1 MTTVLKA
8 IICLD
13 VIALST
19 AFLAVSLYLCRY
31 LRIRIALDGNPV
43 AVPAT
48 QSGDH
53 VAPATLTAAPSAA
66 ETPKVK
72 TPKVKLAKKV
82 KPAKVVV
89 AEAVAPSDTGAPPV
103 EPDAK

>member
-8 IICLD
+8 LIYLD
-13 VIALST
+13 VTALST
-19 AFLAVSLYLCRY
+19 AFLAAALYLCQY
-31 LRIRIALDGNPV
+31 LRIRIALSGNPV
-43 AVPAT
+43 AVPAS
-48 QSGDH
+48 QSEDP
-53 VAPATLTAAPSAA
+53 VAPATLTAASADPVKA
-66 ETPKVK
+66 K

>member
-19 AFLAVSLYLCRY
+19 AFLAVSLYLCKY
-31 LRIRIALDGNPV
+31 LHIRIALDGNPV

-53 VAPATLTAAPSAA
+53 VAPATLTAAAA
-66 ETPKVK
+66 DPVKAK

-82 KPAKVVV
+82 KPAKVIV

>member
-13 VIALST
+13 AIALSS
-19 AFLAVSLYLCRY
+19 AFLAAALYLCRY

-43 AVPAT
+43 AVPAS
-48 QSGDH
+48 QSEDP
-53 VAPATLTAAPSAA
+53 VAPATLTAAAA

-89 AEAVAPSDTGAPPV
+89 AEAVAPPV